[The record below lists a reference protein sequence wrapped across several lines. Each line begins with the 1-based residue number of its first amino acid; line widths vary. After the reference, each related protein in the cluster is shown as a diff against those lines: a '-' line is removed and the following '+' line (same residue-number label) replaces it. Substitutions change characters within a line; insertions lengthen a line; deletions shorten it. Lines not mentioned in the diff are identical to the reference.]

1 MKKEYRLANANV
13 GDRPQIEE
21 DMSDE
26 EGLFGDHSLTADGKR
41 LRRMMRKRVGSEDLF
56 GDSDDVSGS
65 SISSQAWI
73 WLRHMSIRY
82 QCGVSTCRDLG

>member
-1 MKKEYRLANANV
+1 MREKTKCANRVQERMKKEYKLANANV

-41 LRRMMRKRVGSEDLF
+41 LRRMMRKRMGSEDLF

-65 SISSQAWI
+65 LSSTVWA
-73 WLRHMSIRY
+73 
-82 QCGVSTCRDLG
+82 